1 MAPGDD
7 EDTPSNLPALTAQDL
22 ALLEDDYRHYVDE
35 GGALDEPRPSGSAAD
50 AELAEIRALRQT
62 DPRRYWGA
70 EVQAREAEL
79 LAQKANPGDGLD
91 PDLIAEWESAGGI
104 ELNRDNAL
112 VTARTALDQA
122 TDAEE
127 LQATFDQLPPK
138 AQTAVFR
145 ELALEPDI
153 IRRPAGVAEIQRFAE
168 TTEGQEL
175 VDEWADEA
183 GHKLAVLQSRMAR
196 IMDAMSNEERAEA
209 EHMLDELPTA
219 DVKAIYKALT
229 GDKRR

>member
-1 MAPGDD
+1 MAPGGDD
-7 EDTPSNLPALTAQDL
+7 DNGNLPALTANDL
-22 ALLEDDYRHYVDE
+22 ALLEDDYAAFVDE
-35 GGALDEPRPSGSAAD
+35 AGTLDEPRPSGSAAD

-62 DPRRYWGA
+62 DPRRYWSDDI
-70 EVQAREAEL
+70 QAREAEL

-138 AQTAVFR
+138 AQTAIFR

-153 IRRPAGVAEIQRFAE
+153 VRKPAGVAEIQRFAE
-168 TTEGQEL
+168 TAEGQEL
-175 VDEWADEA
+175 VDEWADDA
-183 GHKLAVLQSRMAR
+183 GHKLAVLKTRMAR
-196 IMDAMSNEERAEA
+196 IIDAMSNDERAEA
-209 EHMLDELPTA
+209 EQMLDELPTA